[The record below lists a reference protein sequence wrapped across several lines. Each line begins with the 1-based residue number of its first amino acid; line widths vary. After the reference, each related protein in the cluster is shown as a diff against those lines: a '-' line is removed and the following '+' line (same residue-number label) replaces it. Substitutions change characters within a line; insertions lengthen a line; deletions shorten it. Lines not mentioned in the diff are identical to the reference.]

1 MKAIDTNVLL
11 RRILNDDMEQAAKAR
26 KLFDR
31 SDQVLITD
39 IVLVEAIWTLKG
51 KRYKASKDDIVAVVM
66 GLLEE
71 PNVVFESQQAVWSAL
86 NDFVNAPA
94 VKTGD
99 GLRAADLPDA
109 LIVNKAKVTMEL
121 LGEAYD
127 ATYTFDQAA
136 QALGGTK
143 AP

>member
-1 MKAIDTNVLL
+1 MIAVDTNVLL

-26 KLFDR
+26 KLFDK

-39 IVLVEAIWTLKG
+39 IVMVEAIWTLKG

-86 NDFVNAPA
+86 NDFINAPT

-109 LIVNKAKVTMEL
+109 LIVNKARATMEQ
-121 LGEAYD
+121 LGVAYD

-136 QALGGTK
+136 QALSGTK